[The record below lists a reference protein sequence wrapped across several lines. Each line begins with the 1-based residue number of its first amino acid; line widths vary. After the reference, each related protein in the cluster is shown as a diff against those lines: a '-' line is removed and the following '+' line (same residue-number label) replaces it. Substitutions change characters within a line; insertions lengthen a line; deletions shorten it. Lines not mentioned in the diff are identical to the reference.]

1 VVTCSRWGHLA
12 ADGAVLGRRGSRRRC
27 SPRAVPLWLLAAGH
41 LLAAVAGSA
50 LGACLA
56 LGSRLPP
63 PGTCGAGDLSCRRCS
78 PRTAPSR
85 ATAGRSSIASSRST
99 QCNPTRVLHRRQGT
113 DSKEGIGSRAFACFV
128 QIVW

>member
-50 LGACLA
+50 LGTCSSTCLA

-78 PRTAPSR
+78 PRHPCSAPVFCIVAKEQTAKKVLG
-85 ATAGRSSIASSRST
+85 AGLLLA
-99 QCNPTRVLHRRQGT
+99 LY
-113 DSKEGIGSRAFACFV
+113 K
-128 QIVW
+128 